1 MNITKKVESE
11 IIKYCEDN
19 PVKFYYD
26 YNDQLSKDQ
35 ILKMLDSKNGMN
47 DLEDEVWE
55 YNIDYIC
62 EMESELIKN
71 MIDDE
76 FKEELKDENPE
87 EIYENFREYIRIDTN
102 IKELLNNTPD
112 LVCLIPVYS
121 NYDCCNSFTPV
132 REHGF
137 YPAEVFDRVKSG
149 VKRADYEYEFNNG
162 AYGGSLFC
170 FVFKTDIENLLDI
183 KKQMD
188 GAEYINIPTGT
199 QFGFFSSFQGAGSI
213 FEKRTYRN
221 MKVKI
226 KGDTEYDTVDIIA
239 DMEQS
244 YSMDDVYGGINVDDQ
259 NITTG

>member
-1 MNITKKVESE
+1 M
-11 IIKYCEDN
+11 
-19 PVKFYYD
+19 
-26 YNDQLSKDQ
+26 
-35 ILKMLDSKNGMN
+35 
-47 DLEDEVWE
+47 
-55 YNIDYIC
+55 
-62 EMESELIKN
+62 
-71 MIDDE
+71 
-76 FKEELKDENPE
+76 KDEYG
-87 EIYENFREYIRIDTN
+87 IYNAYHYDLWGNDKDGYEVNDIYLLEKDIVIMD
-102 IKELLNNTPD
+102 ELL
-112 LVCLIPVYS
+112 S
-121 NYDCCNSFTPV
+121 
-132 REHGF
+132 

-259 NITTG
+259 NITLA